1 MLMNNLDVVGVDT
14 NILVY
19 SVNQTSVFHEKASE
33 FLKKARSDHIQAV
46 ITWQN
51 VSEFYAV
58 VTDSKRFPKPMAA
71 KNFVAY
77 IETMINTELVRLVL
91 PNKDTGG
98 VFLDLIRKIKP
109 VGQKVHDLFLAAT
122 FMSNGVETLV
132 TENGK
137 DFEGIGGIKAMS
149 LSQVE

>member
-1 MLMNNLDVVGVDT
+1 MNKLVVVGVDT

-19 SVNQTSVFHEKASE
+19 SLNQESVFHKRASE
-33 FLKKARSDHIQAV
+33 FLEKSRNDHSQLV

-51 VSEFYAV
+51 VCEFYAV
-58 VTDSKRFPKPMAA
+58 VTDPKRFPKPIVA
-71 KNFVAY
+71 KNFVTY
-77 IETMINTELVRLVL
+77 IETLINTDLVRLVF
-91 PNKDTGG
+91 PNKETGV
-98 VFLDLIRKIKP
+98 VFFGLIRKIRP
-109 VGQKVHDLFLAAT
+109 VGQKVHDVFLAAT

-149 LSQVE
+149 LSQA